1 MATII
6 KKAVQAVKAVSKP
19 AVKVADG
26 FQVVSVDSIEFL
38 SSSRGGGK
46 PMNPAVQKLV
56 DKALTL
62 QIGQGIKIP
71 ASMRQ
76 ERKIVNSTT
85 GAESTLFTYQGAPSV
100 NKRAAANGLRFRTRR
115 DVAGNLWLFAVEPY
129 TEEQIA
135 ERESRKA
142 NKAA

>member
-1 MATII
+1 MAIF
-6 KKAVQAVKAVSKP
+6 KKTTVPAKA
-19 AVKVADG
+19 AVKVAPKAAEG

-71 ASMRQ
+71 AAMRQ
-76 ERKIVNSTT
+76 EREIVNSAT
-85 GAESTLFTYQGAPSV
+85 GAKSILYTYQGAPSV
-100 NKRAAANGLRFRTRR
+100 NKRASANGLRFRTRR
-115 DVAGNLWLFAVEPY
+115 DVAGNLWLFAVEPL
-129 TEEQIA
+129 TEEQVA
-135 ERESRKA
+135 AREARKA
-142 NKAA
+142 EKAA